1 MSLPTTL
8 PSNLPITSST
18 NNLRVV
24 FVGHVDHGK
33 STCLG
38 HLLYLL
44 GYISP
49 HEFDIIEK
57 EAKENK
63 MTPWKYSYIV
73 DIQPEE
79 RARGKTHAYTE
90 INTSFKDKTI
100 QMIDTPGHQ
109 QLIQEMIQGSH
120 LADVG
125 VVVCSIK
132 TGEIE
137 SGLSGQIKDHLTILR
152 GIGIKDLIIVL
163 NKMDLAGWD
172 QTIFEKNKFILQQVL
187 ERFKFKSVDF
197 CGVSGWTGENLVQE
211 HQGFGPSLIERI
223 IQKEKRSQQMITLKN
238 TKKILI
244 QLVILPEFNSIITCG
259 YKCIMHTGN
268 VWFSVQVIRVLDK
281 VFAKANDK
289 VKIEVEPCTEL
300 DEKTF
305 AKNIILRYNDCTV
318 AMGLLLEK

>member
-1 MSLPTTL
+1 MSL
-8 PSNLPITSST
+8 SINLSD
-18 NNLRVV
+18 NDLRVV

-49 HEFDIIEK
+49 HEFETIEK
-57 EAKENK
+57 EAKKNK
-63 MTPWKYSYIV
+63 MTSWKYSYIV

-90 INTSFKDKTI
+90 ITTMFKNKTI

-132 TGEIE
+132 NGEIE

-163 NKMDLAGWD
+163 NKMDLAKWD
-172 QTIFEKNKFILQQVL
+172 LSIFKKNKNILQEVL
-187 ERFKFKSVDF
+187 ERFNFKSVDF

-211 HQGFGPSLIERI
+211 YPGFGPSLIERI
-223 IQKEKRSQQMITLKN
+223 IQKEKRSQQMITLTN
-238 TKKILI
+238 TKKISI
-244 QLVILPEFNSIITCG
+244 QLFILPEFKSIITCG
-259 YKCIMHTGN
+259 YKCIMHTGSI
-268 VWFSVQVIRVLDK
+268 FFPVQVIKVVDK
-281 VFAKANDK
+281 VFAKAKDN

-300 DEKTF
+300 DDKLFDKLF
-305 AKNIILRYNDCTV
+305 AKNIILRYNNCTV
-318 AMGLLLEK
+318 ALGLLLDN